1 MANTVNTDNSYNG
14 VTTYTAGT
22 DKKTG
27 LENVDF
33 TTYITLL
40 TKQLQ
45 NQDPLKPMDSS
56 QFTSEIATYSQLEQ
70 QIKGN
75 DLLEKLA
82 DNKDY
87 TMQGVAA
94 SYLGKEVLAED
105 RVLNF
110 DGTHVVDFG
119 YDITGENAVSADLQ
133 IVNSATGE
141 VVKTTKIDE
150 STGLHTVT
158 WDGTDEDGNTLEAG
172 TYYVRVSAVDAD
184 GKVVAAH
191 PLTYTTATELLVQ
204 DGELYIKTANG
215 NVVPFADVKSVRQ
228 AASA

>member
-1 MANTVNTDNSYNG
+1 MTTTSSTGTYNG
-14 VTTYTAGT
+14 VTTYDTTAAT
-22 DKKTG
+22 KKTG

-45 NQDPLKPMDSS
+45 NQDPLQPMDSS

-82 DNKDY
+82 ANKDY

-105 RVLNF
+105 SAISF
-110 DGTHVVDFG
+110 DGTHVVDFA
-119 YDITGENAVSADLQ
+119 YDITGENAASAELE
-133 IVNSATGE
+133 IVDSATGA
-141 VVKTTKIDE
+141 VVKTTEIDE

-158 WDGTDEDGNTLEAG
+158 WDGTDEDGNAVAAG

-184 GKVVAAH
+184 GKVVAAT
-191 PLTYTTATELLVQ
+191 PLAYTKATELLVQ

-228 AASA
+228 AAA